1 MATLITLSGPTKDF
15 ESIKKLTDE
24 GVEFWEA
31 RELMPLLGYTKW
43 ENFESVIEK
52 AKMACVESGQ
62 NLADHFPD
70 VGKMIILAK
79 DTEKETE
86 RRIDDFRL
94 SRYAC
99 YLIAQN
105 GDPRKREIAL
115 AQTYF
120 AMQTRLIEKEI
131 NHSVILG
138 LCTAQNRGSNLD
150 IPQLAG

>member
-79 DTEKETE
+79 GSTKEAWRE
-86 RRIDDFRL
+86 IDDF
-94 SRYAC
+94 
-99 YLIAQN
+99 
-105 GDPRKREIAL
+105 
-115 AQTYF
+115 
-120 AMQTRLIEKEI
+120 
-131 NHSVILG
+131 
-138 LCTAQNRGSNLD
+138 
-150 IPQLAG
+150 